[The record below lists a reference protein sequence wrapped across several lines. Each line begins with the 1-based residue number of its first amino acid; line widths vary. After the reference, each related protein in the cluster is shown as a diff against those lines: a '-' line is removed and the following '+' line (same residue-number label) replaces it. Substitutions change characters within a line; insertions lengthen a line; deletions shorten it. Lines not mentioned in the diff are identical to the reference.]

1 MCNNKVQVAQP
12 IRLRILVFGTR
23 QFGGWNYVLMAG
35 TSVLV
40 ARTYVL
46 VVGLLQPF
54 CIHVCVWAGSYMV
67 LYALLY
73 VYGWNLYFV
82 VDENFVWSLFY
93 YEIGHVVYNL

>member
-46 VVGLLQPF
+46 VAGLLQPF
-54 CIHVCVWAGSYMV
+54 CIHVSVWAASYMV
-67 LYALLY
+67 FYALLY
-73 VYGWNLYFV
+73 GYG
-82 VDENFVWSLFY
+82 
-93 YEIGHVVYNL
+93 